1 VTPNIPDPDR
11 RPDDKVRQPPYLLT
25 GRGCDDL
32 HGPGG
37 LGMAHDPRRGASN
50 ADVRPDGL
58 SVSRVPGPDGPVVPE
73 MAGPDGL
80 TVPGATSLEGLAVPG
95 SIMLNDPL
103 PLVGAR
109 RADGSRLRSA
119 WVRDR
124 SQRRE
129 AASKPR
135 RGWHAYRVVDAATP
149 PSWAV
154 EVALTIER
162 PVDSQPEGLVSE
174 REEAARPWPAPEEP
188 EGARRTATRARSPE
202 PGSHGDQTGPA
213 QQPGPPG
220 SLRGR
225 EQAQAIVLLRAP
237 GGANWLAGIAEVAA
251 EVEAAAGVRRV
262 DDADTG
268 MESVT
273 GARSRLLVGPPVPG
287 LEPIPPDVAQAQLGA
302 AGARG
307 LPAPLRRWRPAGV
320 AHLSWQ
326 ASVGSV
332 LTCDGPCGVSAQAV
346 VALRGAG
353 HAGAIA
359 PPPGGALVLRAWR
372 TGRSWGA
379 AGGLVLGASQVLGLG
394 REAGRVAASARAAGW
409 DAAVLQGLPA
419 LRLAR
424 AGDHRQVAP
433 EAAAHGVS
441 GAQVAALFET
451 FLTAGGLG
459 RPVRSAAFSR
469 TLAVTP

>member
-1 VTPNIPDPDR
+1 MTPHIRDPSQG
-11 RPDDKVRQPPYLLT
+11 PDDKVRQPPYLLT

-32 HGPGG
+32 HGSGG
-37 LGMAHDPRRGASN
+37 LGMAHDPQRGASN
-50 ADVRPDGL
+50 ADVRPEDL
-58 SVSRVPGPDGPVVPE
+58 STSGTAGSDGPADPGT
-73 MAGPDGL
+73 AQLDGS
-80 TVPGATSLEGLAVPG
+80 TAPGVAYPEGLAVP
-95 SIMLNDPL
+95 SSARLDDL

-109 RADGSRLRSA
+109 RANGSRLRSA
-119 WVRDR
+119 WVRDH
-124 SQRRE
+124 SQWRE

-135 RGWHAYRVVDAATP
+135 RGWYAYRVVGAATLP
-149 PSWAV
+149 AWAV

-162 PVDSQPEGLVSE
+162 PVDPHPEGLASE
-174 REEAARPWPAPEEP
+174 TEEAARPRPASEEP
-188 EGARRTATRARSPE
+188 DGSSRAATRSPSSRSGGYGGQGG
-202 PGSHGDQTGPA
+202 PGR
-213 QQPGPPG
+213 QPGPPDP
-220 SLRGR
+220 LRGR
-225 EQAQAIVLLRAP
+225 AQAQAIVLLRAP
-237 GGANWLAGIAEVAA
+237 GRANWLAGIAEVAA

-262 DDADTG
+262 DDAEPG
-268 MESVT
+268 MES
-273 GARSRLLVGPPVPG
+273 ARSRLLMGPPLPG
-287 LEPIPPDVAQAQLGA
+287 LEPILPDVAQAQLGA

-307 LPAPLRRWRPAGV
+307 LPAPLRRWRPASGA

-372 TGRSWGA
+372 AGRTWGA
-379 AGGLVLGASQVLGLG
+379 AGGLVLGASQALGLG

-433 EAAAHGVS
+433 EATAHMAS

-451 FLTAGGLG
+451 FLAAGGRG
-459 RPVRSAAFSR
+459 RPAQSAAFSR
-469 TLAVTP
+469 SLTVTP